1 MKDKHEEFFEKFNT
15 KISNLVKKK
24 KRYFFDI
31 KNDDLREIADYLFNE
46 MHCRLSICTATEVY
60 DGFEVLYHFSDD
72 NTGTY
77 YNPRVKTSLENP
89 AIYSIAPMIE
99 GANWIE
105 REMYDLF
112 GIKFIGHPD
121 MKKLLT
127 LNNPS
132 FTEDDHPMRF
142 KREQKIKAEREE

>member
-1 MKDKHEEFFEKFNT
+1 
-15 KISNLVKKK
+15 
-24 KRYFFDI
+24 
-31 KNDDLREIADYLFNE
+31 
-46 MHCRLSICTATEVY
+46 
-60 DGFEVLYHFSDD
+60 
-72 NTGTY
+72 
-77 YNPRVKTSLENP
+77 
-89 AIYSIAPMIE
+89 MIE